1 MIRRAAALSC
11 LIVLTAWVERQDQVV
26 VPYNHPA
33 NPAARSAPPIQVPR
47 IQAPNVEDVTPDP
60 AREETRS
67 PRQSQPSAPRTG
79 APTHHHQ
86 H

>member
-1 MIRRAAALSC
+1 MIRPAAALSC
-11 LIVLTAWVERQDQVV
+11 LFVLTAWVERQDQVV

-33 NPAARSAPPIQVPR
+33 NPAARSAPPIRVPR

-60 AREETRS
+60 AREQPRS
-67 PRQSQPSAPRTG
+67 PRESQPSAPRSG
-79 APTHHHQ
+79 APMQHHQ